1 MLSKMYSVLIDAETE
16 VGARI
21 GRYVPN
27 ICREIDL
34 CFVRGV
40 QDAAAR
46 IAEGGIDV
54 VVCEHTQDSDAF
66 SFFDSMLRGPGG
78 SLPFILLSRTKDA
91 DLAIRAMDSRMDYYI
106 PEDTPNFFIEL
117 ASRIKLAAERHRSAE
132 QREYSME
139 RSEATV
145 GMMSMRGS
153 PLEDILGRALEE
165 ALKLSRSKVG
175 YIATYNCSSKK
186 LKMIAWSLSAM
197 VDSRLKDPPRIYDL
211 DKTGIWGEP
220 IRIMKPV
227 IVNDY
232 DAETVHTK
240 KGTHPGNIKVRRLMM
255 IPVIIN
261 GIPVGTAGVANKE
274 TDYTDEDE
282 EQFRLFIG
290 NLFSFYAQNIREDA
304 SRITENRMID
314 LIDVLPLGI
323 ATLNSAGTFIQ
334 SNYAAD
340 TYLGPENGELLNMS
354 LESLSGEGAA
364 LIRSLL
370 PKTGPG
376 SPTKS
381 GYFRYARGDRCADI
395 FATVAYLNNENEGE
409 FWLVSL
415 SDVSV
420 LIRSAGRLRQVRNSV
435 RYFSAY
441 SGHILSKVDD
451 SIGQALMTT
460 GDGEERT
467 SLERSRRAIGD
478 LIRYFRA
485 ESAIGRRLPVWMP
498 LSACASGKPDGF
510 SVAYSADGFSILADP
525 VFPSMFENL
534 YEASMIRGSVSA
546 SVSASEDGAGHL
558 VISYRSDYP
567 GASENARSSTGGT
580 SDGPYE
586 AIARDIAETSGFRYS
601 SSTAGGTLEVRVTV
615 PGESYSKS
623 SGRAS

>member
-132 QREYSME
+132 QREHSME

-240 KGTHPGNIKVRRLMM
+240 KGTPPGHIKIRRLMM

-395 FATVAYLNNENEGE
+395 FATVAYLNNENEGV

>member
-132 QREYSME
+132 QREHSME

-240 KGTHPGNIKVRRLMM
+240 KGTPPGHIKIRRLMM

-370 PKTGPG
+370 PKTGFP
-376 SPTKS
+376 
-381 GYFRYARGDRCADI
+381 D
-395 FATVAYLNNENEGE
+395 
-409 FWLVSL
+409 
-415 SDVSV
+415 
-420 LIRSAGRLRQVRNSV
+420 QVRV
-435 RYFSAY
+435 FQIRP
-441 SGHILSKVDD
+441 
-451 SIGQALMTT
+451 
-460 GDGEERT
+460 
-467 SLERSRRAIGD
+467 RR
-478 LIRYFRA
+478 
-485 ESAIGRRLPVWMP
+485 P
-498 LSACASGKPDGF
+498 L
-510 SVAYSADGFSILADP
+510 
-525 VFPSMFENL
+525 
-534 YEASMIRGSVSA
+534 R
-546 SVSASEDGAGHL
+546 
-558 VISYRSDYP
+558 
-567 GASENARSSTGGT
+567 
-580 SDGPYE
+580 
-586 AIARDIAETSGFRYS
+586 
-601 SSTAGGTLEVRVTV
+601 
-615 PGESYSKS
+615 
-623 SGRAS
+623 

>member
-1 MLSKMYSVLIDAETE
+1 MYSVLIDAESE

-27 ICREIDL
+27 ISKDIGL
-34 CFVRGV
+34 TFARGA

-54 VVCEHTQDSDAF
+54 VVCEHTQGSDAF

-78 SLPFILLSRTKDA
+78 SLPFILLSETKDA
-91 DLAIRAMDSRMDYYI
+91 DLAIRAMDSRMDYYL

-117 ASRIKLAAERHRSAE
+117 VSRIKLAAERHRSAE
-132 QREYSME
+132 QREHSME

-153 PLEDILGRALEE
+153 PLEDIMGRALEE

-175 YIATYNCSSKK
+175 YIATFNCSSKK
-186 LKMIAWSLSAM
+186 LKMIAWSISAM
-197 VDSRLKDPPRIYDL
+197 IDSRLKNPPRIYDL

-232 DAETVHTK
+232 DAETVHKK
-240 KGTHPGNIKVRRLMM
+240 KGTPPGHIKIKRLMM

-290 NLFSFYAQNIREDA
+290 NLFSFYEQNIREDA

-340 TYLGPENGELLNMS
+340 TYLGPENGGLLNMS
-354 LESLSGEGAA
+354 LESLEGDGAA

-381 GYFRYARGDRCADI
+381 GYFRYARGGRCADI
-395 FATVAYLNNENEGE
+395 FVTVAYLNNESEGV
-409 FWLVSL
+409 FWLVSM

-451 SIGQALMTT
+451 NIGQVLKTT

-485 ESAIGRRLPVWMP
+485 ESAIGQRLPVWMP
-498 LSACASGKPDGF
+498 LSACASGRPDGF
-510 SVAYSADGFSILADP
+510 SVAFSADGFSVLADP
-525 VFPSMFENL
+525 VFPSMFESL
-534 YEASMIRGSVSA
+534 YEASMLRGSDSA

-558 VISYRSDYP
+558 VIAYRSDYP
-567 GASENARSSTGGT
+567 GASENARSNTGGT

-623 SGRAS
+623 TGRDA